1 MHLST
6 VLTTF
11 RGTRALN
18 DGDVIVCEAGLLPF
32 KYVVHSVISKPVYT
46 ASQRNLT
53 RLDNINTQVLA
64 MANQLKVKVLAM
76 PLIGTGNALIEH
88 FRLL

>member
-1 MHLST
+1 MGDMHIRI

-11 RGTRALN
+11 RGTRAFN
-18 DGDVIVCEAGLLPF
+18 DGDVIACEAGLLPF
-32 KYVVHSVISKPVYT
+32 EYVLHSVISKPVYT
-46 ASQRNLT
+46 ASQRNLV

-76 PLIGTGNALIEH
+76 PLIGTGRSLD
-88 FRLL
+88 